1 MASEY
6 QTSQPGRRI
15 NKALFRRVGEVA
27 RAGSGA
33 GHFSRAQQL
42 HHLRGRGGLGGLGVL
57 GVLGGHRRRRD
68 FQTIP
73 FGDLLGLLGRTDI
86 IGPILRYI
94 SLCAYIGK
102 DPLV

>member
-1 MASEY
+1 M
-6 QTSQPGRRI
+6 
-15 NKALFRRVGEVA
+15 LEVA
-27 RAGSGA
+27 LATSPEPSSFTIFEGA
-33 GHFSRAQQL
+33 
-42 HHLRGRGGLGGLGVL
+42 GGLGGLGVL

>member
-42 HHLRGRGGLGGLGVL
+42 HHLRGRGGLG
-57 GVLGGHRRRRD
+57 VLGGHRRRRD